1 MSIECLSWCIKK
13 ETNNPTTKLVL
24 FVLSNYADEK
34 KSCYPSE
41 KHLAKIVGVSARSVR
56 RCLSYLSQNNLIEIE
71 HRSGTSNRYYL
82 RVDTDDQTID
92 KSMDTDDQT
101 VRTVMSTNTKVNT
114 KELYTEEF
122 DEFWYLYPR
131 KINKY
136 LSFQK
141 YQKEIKNFKSNNEGE
156 KTLRDAAQV
165 YGVIM
170 KNSNTEEKFIPHC
183 STWLNQRRYLEY
195 GEDVIQGEKNK
206 MKSKN
211 RLAG

>member
-56 RCLSYLSQNNLIEIE
+56 RCLVYLSENNLINIE
-71 HRSGTSNRYYL
+71 HRSGTSNRYFL
-82 RVDTDDQTID
+82 RVDTDVQTAT
-92 KSMDTDDQT
+92 KGMDTDDQT
-101 VRTVMSTNTKVNT
+101 VRTTVSANTKVNS
-114 KELYTEEF
+114 KELYTDAF
-122 DEFWYLYPR
+122 NAFWVLYPR

-141 YQKEIKNFKSNNEGE
+141 YQKEIKNFKTSEEGE
-156 KTLRDAAQV
+156 TKLKVAASI
-165 YGVIM
+165 YGMMM
-170 KNSNTEEKFIPHC
+170 KGSNVEERFIPHC

-195 GEDVIQGEKNK
+195 EEEALQAIKNK